1 MSIVRQRK
9 LKAGTLAAS
18 LLTAAAV
25 FSGAAKAE
33 TAGAGTNWFAL
44 LDRLEYQSNEG
55 SGQLIWDGQGW
66 YGGDYNKF
74 WFKTEGERS
83 LEGGGFGEVEV
94 QGLYSRA
101 IRPFWD
107 VQVGVRQ
114 DIKPDNPSRTFG
126 VIGIQGLAPYWFEVD
141 AAAFISDDG
150 DISARLEVEY
160 DLLLTQRLI
169 MQPRFETNI
178 AIQDVALLGVGSGVN
193 DVELGLRLRYEIK
206 REFAPYVGVNWSR
219 KLGETADFARANF
232 EDPGSAS
239 LVAGIRF
246 WF

>member
-1 MSIVRQRK
+1 MSIVKQRRF
-9 LKAGTLAAS
+9 KAAGFAAS
-18 LLTAAAV
+18 LFTAAAV

-33 TAGAGTNWFAL
+33 TAGASTNWFAL

-150 DISARLEVEY
+150 DISARLELEY

-178 AIQDVALLGVGSGVN
+178 AIQDVATLGVGSGVN

>member
-1 MSIVRQRK
+1 VSIMRQRK
-9 LKAGTLAAS
+9 LKAGALAAS
-18 LLTAAAV
+18 LFTAAAV

-44 LDRLEYQSNEG
+44 LDRLEYQTNEG
-55 SGQLIWDGQGW
+55 AGQLIWDGQGW

-74 WFKTEGERS
+74 WLKTEGERS

>member
-9 LKAGTLAAS
+9 LKAGTLAAC

-25 FSGAAKAE
+25 LSGAAKAE

-74 WFKTEGERS
+74 WLKTEGERS
-83 LEGGGFGEVEV
+83 LEGGGFGEAEV

-107 VQVGVRQ
+107 VQVGIRQ

-169 MQPRFETNI
+169 VQPRFETNI
-178 AIQDVALLGVGSGVN
+178 AIQDVATLGVGSGVN

-206 REFAPYVGVNWSR
+206 REFAPYVGVSWSR

-232 EDPGSAS
+232 EDPGSTS
-239 LVAGIRF
+239 VVAGIRF